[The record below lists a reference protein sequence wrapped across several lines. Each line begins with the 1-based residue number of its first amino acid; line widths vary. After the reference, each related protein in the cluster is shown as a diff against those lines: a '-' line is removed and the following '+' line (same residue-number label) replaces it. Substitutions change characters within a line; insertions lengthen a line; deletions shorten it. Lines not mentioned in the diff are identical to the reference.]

1 MLSLMF
7 LVPVAVVLAI
17 VAMGFF
23 LWAVRDGQY
32 DDLDRDGSDLLFD
45 DEKTERNDG
54 DEGDEDDR

>member
-1 MLSLMF
+1 MF